1 MCLSHLH
8 IFTFNQSWTCTDGK
22 KHRPES
28 YNSQRWLDRQGS
40 GSRFPHLAFGFGM
53 HQCLGRHV
61 AEVEMLLLLHHVSEP
76 RGAWVDSL
84 AVDPWLRS
92 GAPSLRALEG
102 RSAGPGGTLPL
113 S

>member
-1 MCLSHLH
+1 MKVLFYSMGRNPTV
-8 IFTFNQSWTCTDGK
+8 FA
-22 KHRPES
+22 RPES

-61 AEVEMLLLLHHVSEP
+61 AEVEMLLLLHHVSGP
-76 RGAWVDSL
+76 RGARVDSL

>member
-1 MCLSHLH
+1 MKVLFYSMGRNPTV
-8 IFTFNQSWTCTDGK
+8 FA
-22 KHRPES
+22 RPES

-61 AEVEMLLLLHHVSEP
+61 AEVEMLLLLHHVSGL
-76 RGAWVDSL
+76 RGARVDSL

-92 GAPSLRALEG
+92 GRPASGPWK
-102 RSAGPGGTLPL
+102 AGQLGQEEPCLCPRC
-113 S
+113 